1 MFPELLPGL
10 DEVVAGVEVAVVLQR
25 RAVAAGGGVDAQ
37 EVTAE
42 MGLEGDVEELHVD
55 PPHVAPDPLLE
66 DVDQELPVLR
76 AAHGTSGDEAAGL
89 RVQGALPA
97 AGPVA
102 PSLVGGVEGL
112 LGGALD
118 DGDELDPLG
127 PELVAEE
134 AVDLP
139 AALLVRGVDRA
150 EDVEGHVVGAQVAPA
165 LHDPVEGALAAP
177 VEPVGV
183 VQLARPVHAQA
194 HQEVVLLE
202 EGAPVVVEQ
211 DPVGLEGLLHDLS
224 RPAVLLDQLD
234 GAGEE
239 GEPHERRLAPLPGH
253 RHLGCPVGLEQLA
266 DVGLEGGLGHPL
278 LVAGVQRIL
287 GQEEAVGAVDVA
299 GGPARL
305 GQEVER
311 RRRERRRDLD
321 RCGGLDGHAR
331 GLEGT
336 ARQPDRSP
344 AAAPLL
350 SRTANAAQW
359 LALPAASS
367 QGREDRVQVE
377 GGGLLPRRE
386 LLEGLDL
393 PRDESLH
400 QVDEVGVGD
409 HQSQ

>member
-1 MFPELLPGL
+1 MT
-10 DEVVAGVEVAVVLQR
+10 R
-25 RAVAAGGGVDAQ
+25 
-37 EVTAE
+37 
-42 MGLEGDVEELHVD
+42 
-55 PPHVAPDPLLE
+55 
-66 DVDQELPVLR
+66 
-76 AAHGTSGDEAAGL
+76 AAGL
-89 RVQGALPA
+89 RVQGARRA

-102 PSLVGGVEGL
+102 PSLVGGGEGL

-127 PELVAEE
+127 RELVAEE
-134 AVDLP
+134 AIDLP
-139 AALLVRGVDRA
+139 AALLVGGVDRA
-150 EDVEGHVVGAQVAPA
+150 EDVEGNVMGAQVAPA
-165 LHDPVEGALAAP
+165 LHHPVERALAAP

-194 HQEVVLLE
+194 HQEIVLLE

-211 DPVGLEGLLHDLS
+211 DPVGLEGLLNHLP

-239 GEPHERRLAPLPGH
+239 GEPHQRRLAPLPGH
-253 RHLGCPVGLEQLA
+253 RHLGSPVRLQELA

-278 LVAGVQRIL
+278 LVIGVQRIL
-287 GQEEAVGAVDVA
+287 GEEEAVGAVDVA
-299 GGPARL
+299 GGTARL
-305 GQEVER
+305 GEQVER

-359 LALPAASS
+359 LELPAASCRDARTAS
-367 QGREDRVQVE
+367 RLKEAGFCR
-377 GGGLLPRRE
+377 GGNFLKVSICPATNPCIR
-386 LLEGLDL
+386 
-393 PRDESLH
+393 
-400 QVDEVGVGD
+400 
-409 HQSQ
+409 